1 MQKYEEREYIANEA
15 GIRIDKILAKRYND
29 LSRVTIQKMIEE
41 KNILVNGKIEKP
53 SYKVQIG
60 DKVLI
65 KLQEPKEIK
74 LKAQNIP
81 IEIIYEDND
90 IIVVNKPKGLVVHPG
105 NGNPDGTL
113 VNAIMNICKKSLSG
127 IGGEIRPGI
136 VHRLDKDTS
145 GILIIAKNDIAHINI
160 SEQIKQRKVKKTYI
174 ALVRGNVKENE
185 ATVCMPIGRSQK
197 DRKKMAVTKRGKEAI
212 THFRVLERLGRIF
225 IIRSKN

>member
-127 IGGEIRPGI
+127 YDRP
-136 VHRLDKDTS
+136 
-145 GILIIAKNDIAHINI
+145 
-160 SEQIKQRKVKKTYI
+160 
-174 ALVRGNVKENE
+174 
-185 ATVCMPIGRSQK
+185 
-197 DRKKMAVTKRGKEAI
+197 
-212 THFRVLERLGRIF
+212 
-225 IIRSKN
+225 